1 MSKEQTQIEGLIS
14 KYEQS
19 RIKAN
24 ENAENFSQSKSEIS
38 KFTSLALSY
47 AYKKIIEDL
56 NQLLIKEKEQLIN
69 K

>member
-1 MSKEQTQIEGLIS
+1 MSKEQTPIEELIS

-24 ENAENFSQSKSEIS
+24 ENAQIFSESKNEIS
-38 KFTSLALSY
+38 KFSSLALSY
-47 AYKKIIEDL
+47 AYKMIVKDL